1 MKGVF
6 HMDTPEK
13 PKENES
19 EKAAVT
25 LPGTV
30 QKIIPPS
37 VADNK
42 EKAEIVIEGADPL
55 YQEIR
60 VDNALQDKNTGEEV
74 ALKPGAEVDVTI
86 EAEPNATTPKKPLRK
101 AG

>member
-1 MKGVF
+1 
-6 HMDTPEK
+6 MDQPQE
-13 PKENES
+13 PKEKEAES
-19 EKAAVT
+19 EKAAAVT

-30 QKIIPPS
+30 QQIIPPS
-37 VADNK
+37 VADDK
-42 EKAEIVIEGADPL
+42 EKAEIAIEDAEPL

-60 VDNALQDKNTGEEV
+60 VNNVLHDKNTGEEV

-86 EAEPNATTPKKPLRK
+86 EAERDATVPKKPMRK

>member
-1 MKGVF
+1 
-6 HMDTPEK
+6 MDTPDK

-60 VDNALQDKNTGEEV
+60 VDNALQDKNTEEV